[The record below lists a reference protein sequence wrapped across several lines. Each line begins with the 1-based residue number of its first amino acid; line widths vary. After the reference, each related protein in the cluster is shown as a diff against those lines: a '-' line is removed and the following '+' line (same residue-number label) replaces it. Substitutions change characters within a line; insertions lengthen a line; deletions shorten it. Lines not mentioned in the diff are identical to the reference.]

1 MNILKSKSLHLLCIR
16 ITGAIAVLLANIV
29 ILKIESS
36 ELAGLFLVAY
46 TIFQISAVMARFG
59 SDIHLVRNYYKQSS
73 EGVQDSFNQSVGIS
87 LLTGSILIPITYFIG
102 NFYVQHWGSVSG
114 ASNDYSS
121 ILLIFILIPVFSAA
135 NTVFF
140 IYQARHKTIVQILGL
155 NVIQPWAFLTFYLVI
170 KFALYLDLL
179 SLAPDTTIVASFY
192 ASIVVYIIIS
202 VVLAKKANM
211 TWAPISAL
219 SKKPLNKILA
229 SQLKYASATI
239 GTQLVGWLPYLF
251 SSLLLGASFASVFN
265 ILQRLA
271 MLSTFISVSINS
283 ISAPQFSELSS
294 RSDYPAIK
302 KIFWSNTKKLT
313 SFSCIYLV
321 SLMALVRFSGQ
332 IPEEFQV
339 ACYIVL
345 LGFFVN
351 CSTSACG
358 YYYQNASNIYHL
370 NLALYLTIALS
381 PFVTYWL
388 LEVWGTLGAAVAIG
402 STIACV
408 NAILFPLATI
418 DLNRRIST
426 KAINQLN
433 RSKT

>member
-16 ITGAIAVLLANIV
+16 IIGAIAVLLANIV
-29 ILKIESS
+29 ILKMESS
-36 ELAGLFLVAY
+36 DLAGLFLVAY
-46 TIFQISAVMARFG
+46 TIFQISAVVARFG

-73 EGVQDSFNQSVGIS
+73 ETVQDCFNQSVAVS
-87 LLTGSILIPITYFIG
+87 LLIGSILIPITYFIG
-102 NFYVQHWGSVSG
+102 NVYVQHW
-114 ASNDYSS
+114 SNLSNGGNDHAS
-121 ILLIFILIPVFSAA
+121 ILLIFILIPLFSAA

-140 IYQARHKTIVQILGL
+140 IYQARHKTVIQILGI
-155 NVIQPWAFLTFYLVI
+155 NVIQPWAFLAFYLSI
-170 KFALYLDLL
+170 KLAAYLDFLL
-179 SLAPDTTIVASFY
+179 LTPDTIIVASFY
-192 ASIVVYIIIS
+192 ASILTYMIIS
-202 VVLAKKANM
+202 AAFAKKANM
-211 TWAPISAL
+211 KWALISAL

-239 GTQLVGWLPYLF
+239 GTQLVGWLPFLLASLF
-251 SSLLLGASFASVFN
+251 LGASFASVFN

-294 RSDYPAIK
+294 RSDYRAIK

-313 SFSCIYLV
+313 SFSCVYLV
-321 SLMALVRFSGQ
+321 SLLALVRFSGQ
-332 IPEEFQV
+332 IPEDFHA

-351 CSTSACG
+351 CSTSVCG

-370 NLALYLTIALS
+370 NVALYLTVALS

-388 LEVWGTLGAAVAIG
+388 LGAWGTLGAAVAIG

-418 DLNRRIST
+418 DLNRRAST
-426 KAINQLN
+426 KAI
-433 RSKT
+433 RSIQS

>member
-1 MNILKSKSLHLLCIR
+1 MNILKSKSLHLLCVR
-16 ITGAIAVLLANIV
+16 IIGAVAVLLANIV

-36 ELAGLFLVAY
+36 DLAGLFLVAY
-46 TIFQISAVMARFG
+46 TIFQISAVIARFG

-73 EGVQDSFNQSVGIS
+73 EAVQDCFNQSVVVS
-87 LLTGSILIPITYFIG
+87 LLMGSILSPITYFLG
-102 NFYVQHWGSVSG
+102 DFYVQHWSSLSS
-114 ASNDYSS
+114 ASSNHSS

-140 IYQARHKTIVQILGL
+140 IYQARHKTVTQILGI
-155 NVIQPWAFLTFYLVI
+155 NVIQPWAFLAFYLAI
-170 KFALYLDLL
+170 KLATHLDFL

-192 ASIVVYIIIS
+192 ASILIYLIIS
-202 VVLAKKANM
+202 VVFARKANM

-239 GTQLVGWLPYLF
+239 GTQLVGWLPYLLA
-251 SSLLLGASFASVFN
+251 SLLLGASFASVFN

-283 ISAPQFSELSS
+283 ISAPRFSELAS
-294 RSDYPAIK
+294 RSDYRAIK

-321 SLMALVRFSGQ
+321 SLLALVRFSEQ
-332 IPEEFQV
+332 IPESFHV

-351 CSTSACG
+351 CSTSVCG

-370 NLALYLTIALS
+370 NVALYLTVALS

-388 LEVWGTLGAAVAIG
+388 LGGWGTLGAAVAIG

-408 NAILFPLATI
+408 NVILFPLATL
-418 DLNRRIST
+418 DLNRRTSTNVISST
-426 KAINQLN
+426 Q
-433 RSKT
+433 S